1 MQYVKCFFKF
11 IAQKK
16 REPKPTQKKENNI
29 VAGSNIN
36 ILSTTKSFVNTH
48 HNPTNKTVHHYFN
61 ISLTNINNFLRYI
74 YKIIDKK
81 MNISILHLH

>member
-1 MQYVKCFFKF
+1 MSSAFLNLLH
-11 IAQKK
+11 KK
-16 REPKPTQKKENNI
+16 SVSLSPRKKKENNI

-61 ISLTNINNFLRYI
+61 ISLININNFLRYI